1 MKKLSSQISPMR
13 LGALAFLS
21 LISTHCFSNDEL
33 LPEDT
38 LLTNLPGSARMV
50 VKKTM
55 NHVQAYD
62 RNVVSFDGKTVY
74 EDIFGFSHPCYSN
87 QPNCFNT
94 ASFPNLSLMHH
105 HNLDVGEI
113 FSIAYSPPSSSAD
126 LFSLNGYVLS
136 SGVKTKDYL
145 GFDFPAGTKNQ
156 APRTVGDFNK
166 LTNYTFQFVY
176 DDPKKF
182 ELYPGMDKEIAL
194 EIEMKKIT
202 GLLKNQQYEEALP
215 RFQRVFK
222 ALDANNMKIDEM
234 LAYYYIFTLDKT
246 GRKKSVISLAEG
258 YLNEWGKQGAHYNEV
273 IEMAGKQ

>member
-1 MKKLSSQISPMR
+1 MKKLSLRISTIR
-13 LGALAFLS
+13 LVALTLVS
-21 LISTHCFSNDEL
+21 LISTNCFSNDEPL
-33 LPEDT
+33 SEDT
-38 LLTNLPGSARMV
+38 LLTKLPDSARMV
-50 VKKTM
+50 VKKAM
-55 NHVQAYD
+55 NHVHAYD

-94 ASFPNLSLMHH
+94 ASFPNLSLMYHH
-105 HNLDVGEI
+105 SLDVGET
-113 FSIAYSPPSSSAD
+113 FSIKYDPPSSSTD
-126 LFSLNGYVLS
+126 LFSLDGYVLN
-136 SGVKTKDYL
+136 SGVKTKDYVS
-145 GFDFPAGTKNQ
+145 FDFVAGTKNQ
-156 APRTVGDFNK
+156 APRTIGDFNK

-202 GLLKNQQYEEALP
+202 GLLKSEQYEEALP

-222 ALDANNMKIDEM
+222 ALDANNMKIDEV

-246 GRKKSVISLAEG
+246 GRKKSVMNLAEG
-258 YLNEWGKQGAHYNEV
+258 YLNEWGKKGAHYNEV
-273 IEMAGKQ
+273 VEMLGKQ